1 MPRARE
7 CPNCGWLWGLGK
19 RGSRCSLFVKSN
31 SFCTFVGLNAN
42 KISMLGIDKNNTPII
57 QEEFAE
63 EMREA
68 VRRKYSDQ
76 PSSSDVQIS
85 IRSKQIKS
93 EYNVVWK

>member
-1 MPRARE
+1 M
-7 CPNCGWLWGLGK
+7 
-19 RGSRCSLFVKSN
+19 KSN
-31 SFCTFVGLNAN
+31 FFCTFVGLNAN

>member
-1 MPRARE
+1 M
-7 CPNCGWLWGLGK
+7 
-19 RGSRCSLFVKSN
+19 KSN
-31 SFCTFVGLNAN
+31 FFCIFVGLNAN
-42 KISMLGIDKNNTPII
+42 KISMLGIDKNNTPLI